1 MKMRKLLTTVILATS
16 AVAAMAQAGS
26 ANTSYDIKGTCP
38 KDLQKVYVLDL
49 AKRNMPVDSTDTKNG
64 EFMLKGQNQKDAL
77 LTLTG
82 PKGRDEY
89 IVFINDGTP
98 ITVDMEA
105 MTIKGSE
112 QNNKLNGY
120 NKQVNA
126 VYYEMQKYIQQFKE
140 AQESGKSEAELKA
153 LSEELTK
160 NHIEPIQKKAADL
173 TKSIIRENFDNLIP
187 VAFINNIVYDCELDE
202 LKELLDPKHAY
213 TNHPLVGRAKDHLA
227 NLEKK
232 MAIIGTQFKDLE
244 MKGTDGKTHKLSE
257 YCGKGNYVFIDFWAS
272 WCGPCRAEMPNVKAN
287 YEKYHSK
294 GFEIVGLSFDSKEED
309 WKKGIADMG
318 MSWVNL
324 SDLQGWK
331 SIAAQTYNIRSI
343 PSSLLVDPNGKI
355 VDIDLRGDQLG
366 NKLKDIYSRPVEIK
380 YE

>member
-1 MKMRKLLTTVILATS
+1 M
-16 AVAAMAQAGS
+16 
-26 ANTSYDIKGTCP
+26 
-38 KDLQKVYVLDL
+38 
-49 AKRNMPVDSTDTKNG
+49 
-64 EFMLKGQNQKDAL
+64 
-77 LTLTG
+77 
-82 PKGRDEY
+82 
-89 IVFINDGTP
+89 
-98 ITVDMEA
+98 
-105 MTIKGSE
+105 
-112 QNNKLNGY
+112 
-120 NKQVNA
+120 
-126 VYYEMQKYIQQFKE
+126 
-140 AQESGKSEAELKA
+140 
-153 LSEELTK
+153 
-160 NHIEPIQKKAADL
+160 
-173 TKSIIRENFDNLIP
+173 
-187 VAFINNIVYDCELDE
+187 
-202 LKELLDPKHAY
+202 
-213 TNHPLVGRAKDHLA
+213 
-227 NLEKK
+227 
-232 MAIIGTQFKDLE
+232 
-244 MKGTDGKTHKLSE
+244 
-257 YCGKGNYVFIDFWAS
+257 FIDFWAS